1 MAKNDRYDELTPQ
14 QRKFCELYFELG
26 IGTHAAIQAGYSED
40 SAYSQAS
47 RLLKNVKVKDYIEEL
62 QRERRERVL
71 LKMSGMSEKALENLF
86 DLAIN
91 AESEQVKLQAN
102 KDLLDRTGFKPT
114 DKIEN
119 KTDLNGKIEF
129 GFVDPNAE

>member
-1 MAKNDRYDELTPQ
+1 M
-14 QRKFCELYFELG
+14 QRKFAELYFELSN
-26 IGTHAAIQAGYSED
+26 GTRAAIESGYAQD
-40 SAYSQAS
+40 SAHVQAS
-47 RLLKNVKVKDYIEEL
+47 RLLKNDKVKDYIEEL

-86 DLAIN
+86 YLAIN

-119 KTDLNGKIEF
+119 KTDMNGKIEF
-129 GFVDPNAE
+129 AFVDPNQE